1 MTRFENLS
9 APETVKA
16 ESNLLRGSLREDIAD
31 PSTGGVG
38 HDSEVLLKFHG
49 IYAQDDRDQRKA
61 LKAAA
66 GEGAAA
72 AKDHIFMIRA
82 SIPGGVLTADQWMAM
97 DDLADKLGDSS
108 LRVTTR
114 QGIQWHFVRKEGLA
128 PLIQTLNAHLLTTLA
143 ACGDVNRN
151 VQCCPA
157 PMGDRRQE
165 VLSALAA
172 KLARRF
178 RPQTRAYYDVWMDG
192 EHAVSASEP
201 KPQTTP
207 AADHE
212 DLYGNTYLPR
222 KFKIGIA
229 WPGDNCIDVYAN
241 DVGVIPAR
249 HPEHGAGFVVCVGGG
264 MGRAHNREDTY
275 PRLASPIG
283 WVGED
288 ADGQQLGDLIEAVM
302 TAFRDHGNR
311 EDRKRARLKY
321 LIDDRGLEWFRA
333 EVEGRLG
340 HRLIDP
346 IEVAP
351 WIEADDHLGWHEQ
364 ANAKW
369 ALGVHLDSGRV
380 KDTADAKVRSGLRSV
395 IERYSL
401 GVNLTARQ
409 DMILTG
415 IEQAD
420 RNAIVEVLREHGI
433 TLHDDLTAL
442 RRHGIACPALPTCG
456 QALAESERVLPKTI
470 NEVQGALDA
479 AGLSALPVHIRMTGC
494 PNGCARPYTA
504 ELGIVGKTKSGYDIH
519 LGGSIAGT
527 RLNTRVASGV
537 KLAELPK
544 VLGPFLDRYR
554 VEAHPGEGFGDFCHR
569 VGVAAIS
576 GNAAVEE
583 VEGEA

>member
-9 APETVKA
+9 GPESVKA
-16 ESNLLRGSLREDIAD
+16 ASNLLRGSLREDIAD
-31 PSTGGVG
+31 ESTGGVG

-61 LKAAA
+61 LKAVA
-66 GEGAAA
+66 GDGAAA

-82 SIPGGVLTADQWMAM
+82 SIPGGVLTGAQWLAM
-97 DDLADKLGDSS
+97 DDLAGKLGDAS

-114 QGIQWHFVRKEGLA
+114 QGVQWHFVRKDGLA

-165 VLSALAA
+165 ALSAIAV

-192 EHAVSASEP
+192 EHAVSASQPKSNEP
-201 KPQTTP
+201 K

-212 DLYGNTYLPR
+212 DLYGDTYLPR

-241 DVGVIPAR
+241 DVGVIPSR
-249 HPEHGAGFVVCVGGG
+249 HPEHGQGFVVAVGGG

-275 PRLASPIG
+275 PRLASPLA
-283 WVGED
+283 WVAED
-288 ADGQQLGDLIEAVM
+288 ESGKELGDVIEAVL
-302 TAFRDHGNR
+302 TAFRDHGDR

-340 HRLIDP
+340 RRLVDP
-346 IEVAP
+346 IDVAP
-351 WIEADDHLGWHEQ
+351 WIEADDHLGWHQQPDE
-364 ANAKW
+364 KW

-380 KDTADAKVRSGLRSV
+380 KDTADAQVRTGIRTV
-395 IERYSL
+395 VERFAL

-415 IEQAD
+415 IETAHRDAVVQ
-420 RNAIVEVLREHGI
+420 VLREHGI
-433 TLHDDLTAL
+433 SLHDELTAL

-470 NEVQGALDA
+470 DEVQGALDA

-504 ELGIVGKTKSGYDIH
+504 ELGIVGKTKTGYDIH
-519 LGGSIAGT
+519 VGGAIAGT
-527 RLNTRVASGV
+527 RLNKRVATGV

-544 VLGPFLDRYR
+544 ILGPIFDRYR
-554 VEAHPGEGFGDFCHR
+554 IEATPGEGFGDFCHR
-569 VGVAAIS
+569 VGVAPDVATHDS
-576 GNAAVEE
+576 SAQ
-583 VEGEA
+583 EGQ